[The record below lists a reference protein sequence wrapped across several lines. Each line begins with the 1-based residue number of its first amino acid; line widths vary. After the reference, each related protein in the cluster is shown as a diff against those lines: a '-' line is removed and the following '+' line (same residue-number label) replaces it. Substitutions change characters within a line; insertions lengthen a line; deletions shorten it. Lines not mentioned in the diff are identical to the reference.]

1 MYIKGSLH
9 TEYNYNTVAPQ
20 LVHFHIRGRN
30 RTKMNMRTTEIW
42 RSSYCYVIVC
52 TISSSSGV
60 ANHWTTDMA
69 ITYMFILYCYE
80 HPKSCSFQVSNKIPK
95 EGKSKC
101 TLAGRHVAAGQG
113 KRVPEKQVNELK
125 TKL

>member
-9 TEYNYNTVAPQ
+9 TYREYNYNTVAPQ

-60 ANHWTTDMA
+60 ANHWTTERELLLQVVIDSSMTCSEHCLEEA
-69 ITYMFILYCYE
+69 LAFFCMQLTTAGPPTLYPLIC
-80 HPKSCSFQVSNKIPK
+80 VA
-95 EGKSKC
+95 SK
-101 TLAGRHVAAGQG
+101 
-113 KRVPEKQVNELK
+113 
-125 TKL
+125 

>member
-9 TEYNYNTVAPQ
+9 TYREYNYNTVAPQ

-60 ANHWTTDMA
+60 ANHWTTA
-69 ITYMFILYCYE
+69 KVCNTQSTPKIFIVGQTYIVISRVRSL
-80 HPKSCSFQVSNKIPK
+80 
-95 EGKSKC
+95 EGIQIREIGSTNSKKV
-101 TLAGRHVAAGQG
+101 L
-113 KRVPEKQVNELK
+113 
-125 TKL
+125 